1 MYLYQRNKHNYGTT
15 TRLTLGVQ
23 NASTL
28 IILIF
33 AAFCFIALNIRG
45 TLFYTLI
52 GFSILN
58 GINTLC
64 FYKHKNLEITFNIA
78 SILAYVVVLIVS
90 LNTGGINSAFNGI
103 FVLLIFFGYV
113 ASRFYGNLWFIVV
126 TLTIIALYVL
136 EHSSIQLENS
146 VSNLNNTEFN
156 LFINFLMIALLGGAF
171 GLLVHKNFSRIRSAK
186 KEIAL
191 KDQEKAVMLKEI
203 HHRVKNNLHVVNSL
217 LRIQS
222 RLIKDE
228 DVKSMFS
235 VAQSRI
241 VAMARLHEK
250 IYKTD
255 NLKHIDIQNHFTEL
269 VNDLIA
275 TNNLNTSIR
284 VIVKIS
290 NIYIPINTLLPLCL
304 ILNEVVSNSLKHAFK
319 DQEIGVINIQIQTI
333 TEDLY
338 ELMISDNGVGYSGD
352 LLNTKAM
359 GTGMRLIKSLVK
371 QIGGDI
377 TLHSNDEGISYCI
390 KIPIESDH

>member
-1 MYLYQRNKHNYGTT
+1 MYFYQRNKHNYGTT

-52 GFSILN
+52 GFSIIN
-58 GINTLC
+58 GINTLS
-64 FYKHKNLEITFNIA
+64 FYKHQNLEVTFNIA
-78 SILAYVVVLIVS
+78 AILAYIVVLIVS

-113 ASRFYGNLWFIVV
+113 ASKFYGNLWFIVV
-126 TLTIIALYVL
+126 TLTIIALYAL
-136 EHSSIQLENS
+136 EYSSFTIENS
-146 VSNLNNTEFN
+146 ISNLNNTEFN

-304 ILNEVVSNSLKHAFK
+304 ILNEVVSNSLKHAFN
-319 DQEIGVINIQIQTI
+319 DQDIGVINIEIQTL
-333 TEDLY
+333 TTDLY
-338 ELMISDNGVGYSGD
+338 ELIISDNGIGYHGD

-377 TLHSNDEGISYCI
+377 KLQSNNEGISYCI

>member
-1 MYLYQRNKHNYGTT
+1 MYFYQRNKHNYGTT

-52 GFSILN
+52 GFSIIN
-58 GINTLC
+58 GINTLS
-64 FYKHKNLEITFNIA
+64 FYKHKNLEVSFNVA
-78 SILAYVVVLIVS
+78 AILAYVVVLIVS
-90 LNTGGINSAFNGI
+90 LNTGGINSSFNGI

-113 ASRFYGNLWFIVV
+113 ASRFYGNLWFIVI

-146 VSNLNNTEFN
+146 VSSLNNTEFN

-319 DQEIGVINIQIQTI
+319 DQEIGVINIGIQTL

-338 ELMISDNGVGYSGD
+338 QLIISDNGIGYSGD

-377 TLHSNDEGISYCI
+377 TLQSNEEGISYCI
-390 KIPIESDH
+390 KIPIESEH